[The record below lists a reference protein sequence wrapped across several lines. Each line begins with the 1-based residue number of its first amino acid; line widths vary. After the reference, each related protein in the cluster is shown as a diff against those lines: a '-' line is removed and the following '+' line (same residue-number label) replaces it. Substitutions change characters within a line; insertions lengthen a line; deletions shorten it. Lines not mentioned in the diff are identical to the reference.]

1 MNKKI
6 NRKEVLNK
14 HLKSENNE
22 LRYELA
28 ENLENL
34 LRNKQQGF
42 KNVTKQEIDS
52 WKVIKQKK

>member
-14 HLKSENNE
+14 HLKSENKE